1 MKRVKN
7 LWIIAVLSLVFV
19 VAPTQQSHA
28 IVWVVVQA
36 AMKKVIRAMDLAVQ
50 KLQNKTVLLQNAQKT
65 LENTLSQL
73 KLEEISDW
81 TKKNKEQYQKY
92 YEELSK
98 IKGYISNYQRV
109 RSLMEKQVRIVSEY
123 RRAFDLF
130 KKDKHFSQKEITYM
144 TKVYTGMLN
153 ESVQTLDQLLSLI
166 RDHDLIMTD
175 GKRLELISA
184 AANRMDTVLSDLRLF
199 NEQNIKLTLQR
210 ASDLQEVNI
219 LKQMYGLE

>member
-7 LWIIAVLSLVFV
+7 LWIITVLSLVLV

-65 LENTLSQL
+65 LENTLSKL

-130 KKDKHFSQKEITYM
+130 KKDKHFSEKEIAYM

-175 GKRLELISA
+175 GKRLELIST

-199 NEQNIKLTLQR
+199 NQQNIKLTIQR
-210 ASDLQEVNI
+210 ASDLEEVNA
-219 LKQMYGLE
+219 LKQIYGLK

>member
-65 LENTLSQL
+65 LENTLSKL

-98 IKGYISNYQRV
+98 IKGHINNYQRV
-109 RSLMEKQVRIVSEY
+109 RSLMEKQVRTVSEY

-130 KKDKHFSQKEITYM
+130 KKDKHFSEKEITYM

-153 ESVQTLDQLLSLI
+153 ESVKTLDQLLSLI
-166 RDHDLIMTD
+166 RDHDLTMTD
-175 GKRLELISA
+175 GKRLELIGSA
-184 AANRMDTVLSDLRLF
+184 ADRMDTVLSDLRLF
-199 NEQNIKLTLQR
+199 NQQNIKLTLQR
-210 ASDLQEVNI
+210 ASDLQEVNV
-219 LKQMYGLE
+219 LKQMYGLQ

>member
-7 LWIIAVLSLVFV
+7 LWIIVVLSLVLV

-65 LENTLSQL
+65 LENTLSKL
-73 KLEEISDW
+73 KLEEISGW

-109 RSLMEKQVRIVSEY
+109 RSLMEKQVLIVSEY

-130 KKDKHFSQKEITYM
+130 KKDKHFSQKEIAYM

-175 GKRLELISA
+175 GKRLELIST

-199 NEQNIKLTLQR
+199 NQQNIKLTLQR
-210 ASDLQEVNI
+210 ASDLEEVNA
-219 LKQMYGLE
+219 LKQIYGLE

>member
-7 LWIIAVLSLVFV
+7 LWIITVLSLVLV
-19 VAPTQQSHA
+19 MAPTQQSHA

-50 KLQNKTVLLQNAQKT
+50 KLQNKTVWLQNAQKT
-65 LENTLSQL
+65 LENTLSKL

-130 KKDKHFSQKEITYM
+130 KRDKHFSQKEIAYM
-144 TKVYTGMLN
+144 AKIYTGILN

-175 GKRLELISA
+175 GKRLELIST

-199 NEQNIKLTLQR
+199 NQQNIKLTLQR
-210 ASDLQEVNI
+210 ASDLEEVNA
-219 LKQMYGLE
+219 LKQIYGLE

>member
-7 LWIIAVLSLVFV
+7 LWIIAVLSLILV

-50 KLQNKTVLLQNAQKT
+50 KLQNKTVWLQNAQKT
-65 LENTLSQL
+65 LENTLSKL

-98 IKGYISNYQRV
+98 IKGHINNYQRV
-109 RSLMEKQVRIVSEY
+109 RLLMEKQVRIVSEY
-123 RRAFDLF
+123 RRY
-130 KKDKHFSQKEITYM
+130 S
-144 TKVYTGMLN
+144 
-153 ESVQTLDQLLSLI
+153 
-166 RDHDLIMTD
+166 
-175 GKRLELISA
+175 
-184 AANRMDTVLSDLRLF
+184 
-199 NEQNIKLTLQR
+199 
-210 ASDLQEVNI
+210 
-219 LKQMYGLE
+219 